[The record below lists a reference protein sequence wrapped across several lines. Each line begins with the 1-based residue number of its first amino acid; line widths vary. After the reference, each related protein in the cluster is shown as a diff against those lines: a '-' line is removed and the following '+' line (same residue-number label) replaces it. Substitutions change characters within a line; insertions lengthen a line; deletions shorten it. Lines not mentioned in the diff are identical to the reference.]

1 MEADEILRLAG
12 AGVASPSPVRRS
24 SEPPSDTVP
33 SRMTRCFSLS
43 PQLVWGANDL
53 PGTSLVVSLLAD
65 KLSWSWLSLSPYDDL
80 VLCVL
85 TKLGSVTATN

>member
-1 MEADEILRLAG
+1 MEADESLRLAG
-12 AGVASPSPVRRS
+12 AGVASSSPVRRS
-24 SEPPSDTVP
+24 SEPPPDAVP

-43 PQLVWGANDL
+43 PQLGSSANDL

-65 KLSWSWLSLSPYDDL
+65 KPSWSWLFLSPYDDF

-85 TKLGSVTATN
+85 TKLGSVTAN